1 VTKELLKEGLS
12 ELGLIPT
19 EEQINAF
26 MIYLSELNRW
36 NKAYNLTGIKKDED
50 IVIKHFLD
58 SLLYLKAMP
67 TGELRVADVGSGA
80 GFPGIP
86 IKIIRPEI
94 HMYLIEPTGKKC
106 LFLRNII
113 RQLDLKKTEVIEK
126 RIAEVKADKEFA
138 APVDIAVTRALFD
151 IKEFIKQA
159 SHIVKKGGIIILNK
173 GPKVKEEIK
182 MLRNVTYDLLEV
194 KLPYSDAKRYIVSIQ
209 LQKFPPNPASII
221 SHEPQQ

>member
-26 MIYLSELNRW
+26 MIYLFELKRW

-113 RQLDLKKTEVIEK
+113 RHLELKKIEVIEK
-126 RIAEVKADKEFA
+126 RVEEVNVNQELAL
-138 APVDIAVTRALFD
+138 PVEILVTRALFD
-151 IKEFIKQA
+151 IKDFVKKA
-159 SHIVKKGGIIILNK
+159 SHIVKKEGLLILNK
-173 GPKVKEEIK
+173 GPKVKKEIK
-182 MLRNVTYDLLEV
+182 MLINVTYDLLEV

-209 LQKFPPNPASII
+209 L
-221 SHEPQQ
+221 

>member
-1 VTKELLKEGLS
+1 MIKELLKEGLS
-12 ELGLIPT
+12 ELGLIPA

-26 MIYLSELNRW
+26 MIYLSELKRW
-36 NKAYNLTGIKKDED
+36 NKAYNLTGINKDED

-67 TGELRVADVGSGA
+67 TGELMVADVGSGA

-86 IKIIRPEI
+86 VKIIRPEI

-126 RIAEVKADKEFA
+126 RIEEIKTDKEFA
-138 APVDIAVTRALFD
+138 SPVDIAVTRALFD

-173 GPKVKEEIK
+173 GPKMKEELN
-182 MLRNVTYDLLEV
+182 MLKDVKHEILTI
-194 KLPYSDAKRYIVSIQ
+194 KLPLSDIERYIVRAN
-209 LQKFPPNPASII
+209 L
-221 SHEPQQ
+221 